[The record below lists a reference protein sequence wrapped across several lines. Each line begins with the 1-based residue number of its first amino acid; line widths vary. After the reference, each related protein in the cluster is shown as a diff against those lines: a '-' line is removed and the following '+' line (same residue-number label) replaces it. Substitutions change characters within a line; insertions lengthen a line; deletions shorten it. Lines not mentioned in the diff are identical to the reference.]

1 MNQFELINTNKENE
15 RNIIAKYIMKKIK
28 EYIQNNIPN
37 NIVEIILVQLMCLKP
52 IQLICSI
59 QQNVLIFIS
68 KNLY

>member
-1 MNQFELINTNKENE
+1 MSQFELININTKNE
-15 RNIIAKYIMKKIK
+15 RNTIAKYIIEKIK

-37 NIVEIILVQLMCLKP
+37 NIEEIILVQLMCLKP

-59 QQNVLIFIS
+59 QQNVLFFIS

>member
-1 MNQFELINTNKENE
+1 MSQFALININTKNE
-15 RNIIAKYIMKKIK
+15 RNTIAKYIIEKIK

-37 NIVEIILVQLMCLKP
+37 NIEEIILVQLMCLKP